1 MRKLLFLLRKEFRQI
16 RRNPFMIRAIIAVPV
31 LQMLILVPAVTFEV
45 KRIDMAVID
54 SDRSQASR
62 ELIAKLTGSSFFV
75 VTATPESIAEAE
87 SLLFSGDADM
97 ALVIPSDFSEGL
109 AGVTR
114 PRLQVLVDAVNA
126 TSAQLSWNYL
136 VSVVRDFNR
145 EVILS
150 RGTVPGTPGGT
161 EVATAGSTTPASS
174 GGMSA
179 TTASSGGMSGAA
191 ASTGSLSATTASSGG
206 LIASSGSLPGLSIS
220 PRYWYNPTLNY
231 KYYML
236 PGVLVILITAIGLM
250 MSGLNLVREKES
262 GTIEQINVTP
272 VLKWELIASKVIP
285 FFIIGLIDLA
295 LGLSIGWLAFN
306 IPFEGSLLLFFAC
319 AAIFLVA
326 VLGLALFFSTM
337 ASTQQQFLFVAFFF
351 VMVFVLMSGIF
362 TPTESMPLWAQ
373 QFNWVNPV
381 AYLMRINRMVML
393 KGSGFQ
399 EIAADMGML
408 AVLAVSFLAL
418 AIRVYRKR
426 A

>member
-1 MRKLLFLLRKEFRQI
+1 MKKLIFLLSKEFRQI

-45 KRIDMAVID
+45 KRIDLAVID
-54 SDRSQASR
+54 NDRSQASR
-62 ELIAKLTGSSFFV
+62 ELVAKLTGSSFFV
-75 VTATPESIAEAE
+75 VAATPATVTEAE
-87 SLLFSGDADM
+87 SMLFSGDADI
-97 ALVIPSDFSEGL
+97 ALVIPPDFSEGL

-126 TSAQLSWNYL
+126 TSAQLSWSYL
-136 VSVVRDFNR
+136 TSVVRDFNR
-145 EVILS
+145 DVI
-150 RGTVPGTPGGT
+150 V
-161 EVATAGSTTPASS
+161 
-174 GGMSA
+174 
-179 TTASSGGMSGAA
+179 
-191 ASTGSLSATTASSGG
+191 STGMIPANMAAIRT
-206 LIASSGSLPGLSIS
+206 GSLPGISVS
-220 PRYWYNPTLNY
+220 PRYWYNPKLNY

-250 MSGLNLVREKES
+250 MTGLNLVREKES

-272 VLKWELIASKVIP
+272 IMKWQLIASRIIP
-285 FFIIGLIDLA
+285 FFIIGLFDLA
-295 LGLSIGWLAFN
+295 LGLGIGWLAFN

-337 ASTQQQFLFVAFFF
+337 ASTQQQFLFIAFFF
-351 VMVFVLMSGIF
+351 VMVFILMSGIF

-373 QFNWVNPV
+373 QFNLVNPV

-393 KGSGFQ
+393 KGSGFS
-399 EIAADMGML
+399 EIMRDMAML
-408 AVLAVSFLAL
+408 TILALSYLSL
-418 AIRVYRKR
+418 AIRAYRKR

>member
-1 MRKLLFLLRKEFRQI
+1 MEDLHEIRGGQKMKKLIFLLSKEFRQI

-45 KRIDMAVID
+45 KRIDLAVID
-54 SDRSQASR
+54 NDRSQASR
-62 ELIAKLTGSSFFV
+62 ELVAKLTGSSFFV
-75 VTATPESIAEAE
+75 VAATPATVTEAE
-87 SLLFSGDADM
+87 SMLFSGDADI
-97 ALVIPSDFSEGL
+97 ALVIPPDFSEGL

-114 PRLQVLVDAVNA
+114 PRLQMLVDAVNA
-126 TSAQLSWNYL
+126 TSAQLSWSYL
-136 VSVVRDFNR
+136 TSVVRDFNR
-145 EVILS
+145 DVIVSTGMMPGNTTALS
-150 RGTVPGTPGGT
+150 GGSVPGIS
-161 EVATAGSTTPASS
+161 V
-174 GGMSA
+174 
-179 TTASSGGMSGAA
+179 
-191 ASTGSLSATTASSGG
+191 
-206 LIASSGSLPGLSIS
+206 S

-272 VLKWELIASKVIP
+272 VMKWQLIASKIIP
-285 FFIIGLIDLA
+285 FFIIGLLDLA

-351 VMVFVLMSGIF
+351 VMIFILMSGIF

-393 KGSGFQ
+393 KGSGFSD
-399 EIAADMGML
+399 IMRDMGML
-408 AVLAVSFLAL
+408 TVLAISFLTL
-418 AIRVYRKR
+418 AIRAYRKR

>member
-1 MRKLLFLLRKEFRQI
+1 
-16 RRNPFMIRAIIAVPV
+16 MIRAIIAVPI
-31 LQMLILVPAVTFEV
+31 LQMLILVPAITFEI
-45 KRIDMAVID
+45 KRIDLAVID
-54 SDRSQASR
+54 NDRSQASR
-62 ELIAKLTGSSFFV
+62 ELVSKLTGSSFFV
-75 VTATPESIAEAE
+75 VTATPATVTEAE
-87 SLLFSGDADM
+87 SMLLSGDADI
-97 ALVIPSDFSEGL
+97 ALVIPPDFSRGL
-109 AGVTR
+109 AGVTP
-114 PRLQVLVDAVNA
+114 PRLQVLADAVNA
-126 TSAQLSWNYL
+126 STAQLSWSYL
-136 VSVVRDFNR
+136 TSVVRDFNR
-145 EVILS
+145 DVIVSTGMMPGNTTALS
-150 RGTVPGTPGGT
+150 GGSVPGIS
-161 EVATAGSTTPASS
+161 V
-174 GGMSA
+174 
-179 TTASSGGMSGAA
+179 
-191 ASTGSLSATTASSGG
+191 
-206 LIASSGSLPGLSIS
+206 S

-272 VLKWELIASKVIP
+272 VMKWQLIASKIIP
-285 FFIIGLIDLA
+285 FFIIGLLDLA

-351 VMVFVLMSGIF
+351 VMIFILMSGIF

-393 KGSGFQ
+393 KGSGFSD
-399 EIAADMGML
+399 IMRDMGML
-408 AVLAVSFLAL
+408 TVLAFSYLTL
-418 AIRVYRKR
+418 AIRAYRKR

>member
-1 MRKLLFLLRKEFRQI
+1 MEDLHEIRGGQKMKKLIFLLSKEFRQI

-45 KRIDMAVID
+45 KRIDLAVID
-54 SDRSQASR
+54 NDRSQASR
-62 ELIAKLTGSSFFV
+62 ELVAKLTGSSFFV
-75 VTATPESIAEAE
+75 VAATPATVTEAE
-87 SLLFSGDADM
+87 SMLFSGDADI
-97 ALVIPSDFSEGL
+97 ALVIPPDFSEGL

-126 TSAQLSWNYL
+126 TSAQLSWSYL
-136 VSVVRDFNR
+136 TSVVRDFNR
-145 EVILS
+145 DVI
-150 RGTVPGTPGGT
+150 V
-161 EVATAGSTTPASS
+161 
-174 GGMSA
+174 
-179 TTASSGGMSGAA
+179 
-191 ASTGSLSATTASSGG
+191 STGMIPANMAAIRT
-206 LIASSGSLPGLSIS
+206 GSLPGISVS
-220 PRYWYNPTLNY
+220 PRYWYNPKLNY

-250 MSGLNLVREKES
+250 MTGLNLVREKES

-272 VLKWELIASKVIP
+272 IMKWQLIASRIIP
-285 FFIIGLIDLA
+285 FFIIGLFDLA
-295 LGLSIGWLAFN
+295 LGLGIGWLAFN

-337 ASTQQQFLFVAFFF
+337 ASTQQQFLFIAFFF
-351 VMVFVLMSGIF
+351 VMVFILMSGIF

-373 QFNWVNPV
+373 QFNLVNPV

-393 KGSGFQ
+393 KGSGFS
-399 EIAADMGML
+399 EIMRDMAML
-408 AVLAVSFLAL
+408 TILALSYLSL
-418 AIRVYRKR
+418 AIRAYRKR

>member
-1 MRKLLFLLRKEFRQI
+1 MKKLIFLLSKEFRQI

-45 KRIDMAVID
+45 KRIDLAVID
-54 SDRSQASR
+54 NDRSQASR
-62 ELIAKLTGSSFFV
+62 ELVAKLTGSSFFV
-75 VTATPESIAEAE
+75 VAATPATVTEAE
-87 SLLFSGDADM
+87 SMLFSGDADI
-97 ALVIPSDFSEGL
+97 ALVIPPDFSEGL

-126 TSAQLSWNYL
+126 TSAQLSWSYL
-136 VSVVRDFNR
+136 TSVVRDFNR
-145 EVILS
+145 DVIVSTGMMPGNTTALS
-150 RGTVPGTPGGT
+150 GGSVPGIS
-161 EVATAGSTTPASS
+161 V
-174 GGMSA
+174 
-179 TTASSGGMSGAA
+179 
-191 ASTGSLSATTASSGG
+191 
-206 LIASSGSLPGLSIS
+206 S

-272 VLKWELIASKVIP
+272 VMKWQLIASKIIP
-285 FFIIGLIDLA
+285 FFIIGLLDLA

-351 VMVFVLMSGIF
+351 VMIFILMSGIF

-393 KGSGFQ
+393 KGSGFSD
-399 EIAADMGML
+399 IMRDMGML
-408 AVLAVSFLAL
+408 TVLAFSYLSL
-418 AIRVYRKR
+418 AIRAYRKR

>member
-1 MRKLLFLLRKEFRQI
+1 MRKLLFLLQKEFRQI
-16 RRNPFMIRAIIAVPV
+16 RRNPFMIRAIIGVPV
-31 LQMLILVPAVTFEV
+31 IQMLILIPAVTFEV
-45 KRIDMAVID
+45 KRIDLAVMD

-62 ELIAKLTGSSFFV
+62 ELVAKLTGSSFFV
-75 VTATPESIAEAE
+75 VTAAPQSIPEAE
-87 SLLFSGDADM
+87 SMLFSGDADM
-97 ALVIPSDFSEGL
+97 VLVIPSDFSQGL

-126 TSAQLSWNYL
+126 TSAQLGWSYL
-136 VSVVRDFNR
+136 ASVVRDFNR
-145 EVILS
+145 DVIIS
-150 RGTVPGTPGGT
+150 SGMSPAGAGGM
-161 EVATAGSTTPASS
+161 ASGGSGAMTAGA
-174 GGMSA
+174 
-179 TTASSGGMSGAA
+179 
-191 ASTGSLSATTASSGG
+191 
-206 LIASSGSLPGLSIS
+206 IPGLSVS

-231 KYYML
+231 KYFML

-250 MSGLNLVREKES
+250 MAGLNLVREKEI

-272 VLKWELIASKVIP
+272 VMKWELISSKVIP
-285 FFIIGLIDLA
+285 FFVIGLIDLA

-351 VMVFVLMSGIF
+351 VMVFILMSGIF

-373 QFNWVNPV
+373 QFNWINPV

-399 EIAADMGML
+399 EIARDMGILSLL
-408 AVLAVSFLAL
+408 AIGYLAL
-418 AIRVYRKR
+418 AIRAYRKR

>member
-1 MRKLLFLLRKEFRQI
+1 MRKLIFLLRKEFRQI
-16 RRNPFMIRAIIAVPV
+16 RRNPFMIRAIIGVPI

-45 KRIDMAVID
+45 KRIDLAVID

-62 ELIAKLTGSSFFV
+62 DLVAKLTGSSFFV
-75 VTATPESIAEAE
+75 VTATPSSITEAE
-87 SLLFSGDADM
+87 SVLFSGEADM

-126 TSAQLSWNYL
+126 TSAQLSWSYL
-136 VSVVRDFNR
+136 TSVVRDFNR
-145 EVILS
+145 DVILS
-150 RGTVPGTPGGT
+150 KGMTSGGAGMGSDITGNLAATV
-161 EVATAGSTTPASS
+161 SS
-174 GGMSA
+174 GGTGVVA
-179 TTASSGGMSGAA
+179 AAGTTLASSR
-191 ASTGSLSATTASSGG
+191 
-206 LIASSGSLPGLSIS
+206 SLPGLSVS

-250 MSGLNLVREKES
+250 MSGLNLIREKES

-272 VLKWELIASKVIP
+272 VMKWELIASKVIP

-351 VMVFVLMSGIF
+351 VMIFILMSGIF
-362 TPTESMPLWAQ
+362 TPTESMPVWAQ

-399 EIAADMGML
+399 EIAADMGIL
-408 AVLAVSFLAL
+408 AVLAVSFLTL
-418 AIRVYRKR
+418 AIRAYRKR

>member
-45 KRIDMAVID
+45 KRIDLAVID

-75 VTATPESIAEAE
+75 VTASPSNITEAE
-87 SLLFSGDADM
+87 SMLFAGDADM

-136 VSVVRDFNR
+136 VQVVRDFNR

-150 RGTVPGTPGGT
+150 KGTPAGISGGSG
-161 EVATAGSTTPASS
+161 AAAAGSMTPASS
-174 GGMSA
+174 GG
-179 TTASSGGMSGAA
+179 T
-191 ASTGSLSATTASSGG
+191 
-206 LIASSGSLPGLSIS
+206 IASEGSIPGLSVS

-272 VLKWELIASKVIP
+272 VMKWELIASKIIP
-285 FFIIGLIDLA
+285 FFFIGLLDLA

-351 VMVFVLMSGIF
+351 VMIFILMSGIF

-393 KGSGFQ
+393 KGSGFHD
-399 EIAADMGML
+399 IAADMGML
-408 AVLAVSFLAL
+408 TVLAVSFLAL
-418 AIRVYRKR
+418 AIRAYRKR

>member
-1 MRKLLFLLRKEFRQI
+1 MEDLHEIRGGQKMKKLIFLLSKEFRQI

-45 KRIDMAVID
+45 KRIDLAVID
-54 SDRSQASR
+54 NDRSQASR
-62 ELIAKLTGSSFFV
+62 ELLAKLTGSSFFV
-75 VTATPESIAEAE
+75 VAATPATVTEAE
-87 SLLFSGDADM
+87 SMLFSGDADI
-97 ALVIPSDFSEGL
+97 ALVIPPDFSEGL

-126 TSAQLSWNYL
+126 TSAQLSWSYL
-136 VSVVRDFNR
+136 TSVVRDFNR
-145 EVILS
+145 DVIVSTGMMPGNTTALS
-150 RGTVPGTPGGT
+150 GGSVPGIS
-161 EVATAGSTTPASS
+161 V
-174 GGMSA
+174 
-179 TTASSGGMSGAA
+179 
-191 ASTGSLSATTASSGG
+191 
-206 LIASSGSLPGLSIS
+206 S

-272 VLKWELIASKVIP
+272 VMKWQLIASKIIP
-285 FFIIGLIDLA
+285 FFIIGLLDLA

-351 VMVFVLMSGIF
+351 VMIFILMSGIF

-393 KGSGFQ
+393 KGSGFSD
-399 EIAADMGML
+399 IMRDMGML
-408 AVLAVSFLAL
+408 TVLAFSYLTL
-418 AIRVYRKR
+418 AIRAYRKR

>member
-1 MRKLLFLLRKEFRQI
+1 MRKLIFLLRKEFRQI
-16 RRNPFMIRAIIAVPV
+16 RRNPFMIRAIIGVPI

-45 KRIDMAVID
+45 KRIDLAVID

-75 VTATPESIAEAE
+75 VTATPASITEAE
-87 SLLFSGDADM
+87 SMLFAGDADM
-97 ALVIPSDFSEGL
+97 ALVIPADFSEGL

-126 TSAQLSWNYL
+126 TSAQLSWSYL
-136 VSVVRDFNR
+136 TSVVRDFNR
-145 EVILS
+145 DAILS
-150 RGTVPGTPGGT
+150 RGLEPGN
-161 EVATAGSTTPASS
+161 AGMAPLIS
-174 GGMSA
+174 GSLA
-179 TTASSGGMSGAA
+179 TT
-191 ASTGSLSATTASSGG
+191 TVT
-206 LIASSGSLPGLSIS
+206 SGSLPGLSVS

-272 VLKWELIASKVIP
+272 VMKWELIASKVIP

-351 VMVFVLMSGIF
+351 VMIFILMSGIF

-399 EIAADMGML
+399 DIAGDMGML
-408 AVLAVSFLAL
+408 AVLAVAFLAL
-418 AIRVYRKR
+418 AIRAYRKR

>member
-1 MRKLLFLLRKEFRQI
+1 MRKLLFLLQKEFRQI
-16 RRNPFMIRAIIAVPV
+16 RRNPFMIRAIIGVPV
-31 LQMLILVPAVTFEV
+31 MQMLILHPAVTFEV
-45 KRIDMAVID
+45 KRIDLAVM
-54 SDRSQASR
+54 DRDNSQASR
-62 ELIAKLTGSSFFV
+62 QLVAKLTGSSFFV
-75 VTATPESIAEAE
+75 VTATPQSIPEAE
-87 SLLFSGDADM
+87 SMLFAGDADM

-109 AGVTR
+109 AGVTS
-114 PRLQVLVDAVNA
+114 PRLQVLVDAVNS
-126 TSAQLSWNYL
+126 TSAQLGWSYL

-145 EVILS
+145 DVIIS
-150 RGTVPGTPGGT
+150 SGMSPGGSGEMAPGATGTV
-161 EVATAGSTTPASS
+161 TAGA
-174 GGMSA
+174 
-179 TTASSGGMSGAA
+179 
-191 ASTGSLSATTASSGG
+191 
-206 LIASSGSLPGLSIS
+206 IPGLSVS

-231 KYYML
+231 KYFML

-250 MSGLNLVREKES
+250 MAGLNLVREKEI

-272 VLKWELIASKVIP
+272 VMKWQLIASKVIP

-351 VMVFVLMSGIF
+351 VMVFILMSGIF
-362 TPTESMPLWAQ
+362 TPTESMPAWAQ
-373 QFNWVNPV
+373 QFNWINPV

-393 KGSGFQ
+393 KGSGFP
-399 EIAADMGML
+399 EIATDMGILSLL
-408 AVLAVSFLAL
+408 AIGYLAL
-418 AIRVYRKR
+418 AIRAYRKR

>member
-1 MRKLLFLLRKEFRQI
+1 MEDLHEIRGGQKMKKLIFLLSKEFRQI

-45 KRIDMAVID
+45 KRIDLAVID
-54 SDRSQASR
+54 NDRSQASR
-62 ELIAKLTGSSFFV
+62 ELVAKLTGSSFFV
-75 VTATPESIAEAE
+75 VAATPASVTEAE
-87 SLLFSGDADM
+87 SMLFSGDADI
-97 ALVIPSDFSEGL
+97 ALVIPPDFSEGL

-126 TSAQLSWNYL
+126 TSAQLSWSYL
-136 VSVVRDFNR
+136 TSVVRDFNR
-145 EVILS
+145 DVIVSTGMMPGNTTALS
-150 RGTVPGTPGGT
+150 GGSVPGIS
-161 EVATAGSTTPASS
+161 V
-174 GGMSA
+174 
-179 TTASSGGMSGAA
+179 
-191 ASTGSLSATTASSGG
+191 
-206 LIASSGSLPGLSIS
+206 S

-272 VLKWELIASKVIP
+272 VMKWQLIASKIIP
-285 FFIIGLIDLA
+285 FFIIGLLDLA

-351 VMVFVLMSGIF
+351 VMIFILMSGIF

-393 KGSGFQ
+393 KGSGFSD
-399 EIAADMGML
+399 IMRDMGML
-408 AVLAVSFLAL
+408 TVLAFSYLTL
-418 AIRVYRKR
+418 AIRAYRKR